1 MERRTGYGAS
11 IADERESAGKAAPPW
26 WPHGKEFPS
35 WYVWRGVTGLYY
47 ARVPGISPQ
56 RVLRAPSAAALRD
69 QIISSVEPYRA
80 IALAGIRKSSDISA
94 HIIRF
99 RCDHCSCHEA
109 PS

>member
-1 MERRTGYGAS
+1 MERQTGYGAS

-26 WPHGKEFPS
+26 WPYGKEFPS

-56 RVLRAPSAAALRD
+56 RVVRAPSAAALRD
-69 QIISSVEPYRA
+69 QIIRSIAPDRA
-80 IALAGIRKSSDISA
+80 IALAGIRKSSYISA
-94 HIIRF
+94 HIIPF

>member
-26 WPHGKEFPS
+26 WPYGKEFPS

-56 RVLRAPSAAALRD
+56 RVLRATSAAALRD

-80 IALAGIRKSSDISA
+80 IALAGTRKSSDISA

>member
-26 WPHGKEFPS
+26 WPYGKEFPS

-47 ARVPGISPQ
+47 SRVPGISPQ
-56 RVLRAPSAAALRD
+56 RVLRAPSATALRD
-69 QIISSVEPYRA
+69 QIIQSTAPYRA
-80 IALAGIRKSSDISA
+80 IALAGIRKSSDIST
-94 HIIRF
+94 HIIPF

>member
-1 MERRTGYGAS
+1 MERRTSYGAS

-26 WPHGKEFPS
+26 WPYGKEFPS

-69 QIISSVEPYRA
+69 QIISSTAPYRA
-80 IALAGIRKSSDISA
+80 TALAGLRKSSDISA
-94 HIIRF
+94 HIIPF
-99 RCDHCSCHEA
+99 GCDHSSCHEA
-109 PS
+109 PP